1 MSVETKLIIDEKET
15 NVLRFSFG
23 FHQVADTNGRPSL
36 SSSTYVINDF
46 TLKVQTPK
54 GLFDLL
60 TNSAKYTYGKNRKKQ
75 LTVTKKYLLIFLHLI

>member
-1 MSVETKLIIDEKET
+1 MSVETKLIIDEKEI

-60 TNSAKYTYGKNRKKQ
+60 TNSGKYTYGKIEKNNSQ
-75 LTVTKKYLLIFLHLI
+75 LQKSTY